1 MESGGT
7 RRRYVKHIN
16 NAKSTT
22 GRSRLHRPVSSS
34 AAPPPPPPVPV
45 VDNSCLIP
53 DGDVELII
61 SPTGALEPIMPPP
74 ASPGTVRRTPLNHI
88 RERVGR
94 LLTKT
99 GQRVRSQSSDR
110 LNVQNFTFAD
120 SKIGGMMLAQREQ
133 ELAAQ
138 VSGAVISTASELGSF
153 ENLEFDQKFSSLKV
167 NNQLPSSLRQLHSVH
182 CPPGS
187 PHPAHITSQSS
198 PSFSPSITPSTF
210 HSRLKTH
217 LFHRSF
223 HPFPFCLH
231 GS

>member
-138 VSGAVISTASELGSF
+138 VGYCIHYSDVNGLGSF
-153 ENLEFDQKFSSLKV
+153 EFGISISSNIFVASHKV
-167 NNQLPSSLRQLHSVH
+167 NNQLPSSFRQPHSVH

-187 PHPAHITSQSS
+187 RHSAHITSSV
-198 PSFSPSITPSTF
+198 STF
-210 HSRLKTH
+210 ALTIHHSL
-217 LFHRSF
+217 
-223 HPFPFCLH
+223 CL
-231 GS
+231 SLQT